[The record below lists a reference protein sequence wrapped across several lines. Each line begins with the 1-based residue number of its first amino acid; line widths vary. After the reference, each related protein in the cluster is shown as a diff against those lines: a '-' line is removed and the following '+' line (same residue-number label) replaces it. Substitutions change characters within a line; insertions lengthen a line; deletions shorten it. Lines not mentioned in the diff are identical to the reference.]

1 MGNKKP
7 YSDKRWTDIPKCEVI
22 GHVEL
27 TEEQRA
33 EYHKKALKILEEMM
47 PEKEN

>member
-7 YSDKRWTDIPKCEVI
+7 YSDKRWTQPLGGEVI
-22 GHVEL
+22 GYVEL

-33 EYHKKALKILEEMM
+33 EYHKKALKVLEEML
-47 PEKEN
+47 PEKD